1 MSLTIPWADDM
12 PWAARGLCRE
22 VDPELFF
29 PHDGDKAGASRARS
43 ICRECPVITQCAEY
57 SIPRSELD
65 GVWGGL
71 SVTERRALRNPQPE
85 APRQTGHGTTT
96 GYRAHY
102 KHGEKPCEPCRVAF
116 RTRANEHAARR
127 SAAKRTVDP
136 TNVKRAIDGEPVEL
150 NENERTEVV
159 RRLAAL
165 GYPDSKVAKH
175 IGRSLRQVTRIRA
188 KHNIESRWVA
198 A

>member
-12 PWAARGLCRE
+12 PWAADALCAQIGGN
-22 VDPELFF
+22 DWF
-29 PHDGDKAGASRARS
+29 PNDSDKAAAARARAV
-43 ICRECPVITQCAEY
+43 CHECPVIAECAAY
-57 SIPRSELD
+57 AIPQPGLE
-65 GVWGGL
+65 GIWGAL
-71 SVTERRALRNPQPE
+71 SVNERRALRNPQPE